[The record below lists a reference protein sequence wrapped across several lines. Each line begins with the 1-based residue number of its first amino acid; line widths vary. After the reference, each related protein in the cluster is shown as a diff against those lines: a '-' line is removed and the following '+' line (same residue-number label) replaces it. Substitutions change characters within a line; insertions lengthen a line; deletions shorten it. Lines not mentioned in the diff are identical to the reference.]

1 MTCREEIMNGEAKV
15 ESFLTHLAVDK
26 GLSPS
31 TQNQAMNALVF
42 LYRKVLKKPLDEE
55 INAVRAAKKINVP
68 VVMTRE
74 ETAKVIANMAG
85 TPQYPQI

>member
-1 MTCREEIMNGEAKV
+1 MTGQGELMNGEAKI

-26 GLSPS
+26 DVSPS

-42 LYRKVLKKPLDEE
+42 LYKQVLKKPLGEE
-55 INAVRAAKKINVP
+55 INAVRAIKKVNVP

-74 ETAKVIANMAG
+74 EVARVITLDSRARSG
-85 TPQYPQI
+85 

>member
-1 MTCREEIMNGEAKV
+1 
-15 ESFLTHLAVDK
+15 
-26 GLSPS
+26 
-31 TQNQAMNALVF
+31 F

-55 INAVRAAKKINVP
+55 INALRAAKKINVP

-85 TPQYPQI
+85 TPQLAAKLMYGSGFHK